1 MASIKDILKELEKN
15 GEVKLA
21 IKVTKQ
27 AFQANPML
35 RFALEQAD
43 KLGIDI
49 HIQGIEKV

>member
-1 MASIKDILKELEKN
+1 MASIKDILAALEKD

-21 IKVTKQ
+21 IKVTKK